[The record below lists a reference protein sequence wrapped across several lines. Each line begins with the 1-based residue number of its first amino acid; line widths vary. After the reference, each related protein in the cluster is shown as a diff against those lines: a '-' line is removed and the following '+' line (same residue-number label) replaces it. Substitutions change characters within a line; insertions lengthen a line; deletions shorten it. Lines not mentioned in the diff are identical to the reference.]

1 MRKFK
6 EIALVLVIFLISLE
20 GWAQRGRSGPPDR
33 EKLEAARVAFIT
45 KKLDLSPDQA
55 EKFWPLFN
63 QHDQKR
69 RAHMRAIQQLGSEA
83 DSEVT
88 DQVAKELIQKR
99 FDLHEEML
107 KEERAFIKSLDGVIT
122 PVQALRLHEANR
134 EFTRQIYRMHRRG
147 GGPGT
152 RNN

>member
-1 MRKFK
+1 M
-6 EIALVLVIFLISLE
+6 VIMLLGLE
-20 GWAQRGRSGPPDR
+20 VWAQRGRGGPPDR

-45 KKLDLSPDQA
+45 KKLDLSPEQA

-69 RAHMRAIQQLGSEA
+69 RENMKAMHRLGSEA
-83 DSEVT
+83 DKELSE
-88 DQVAKELIQKR
+88 QKAKELIQKR
-99 FDLHEEML
+99 FELQERML
-107 KEERAFIKSLDGVIT
+107 NDEKTFIQSLEGVLT

-147 GGPGT
+147 GGPGG